1 MPRREKQLLARDAKR
16 DVGQE
21 LLQAIRDVKAG
32 RYGAKYK
39 IQANDVVTARLKSGL
54 SQAQFAA
61 ALQISPRT
69 LQQWEQGRRQPSGA
83 AETLLKIVARHPEV
97 LREVMAA

>member
-1 MPRREKQLLARDAKR
+1 MPRREKEVLARDAKR
-16 DVGQE
+16 NIGEE

-32 RYGAKYK
+32 RHGAKYK
-39 IQANDVVTARLKSGL
+39 VEPNDIISARLKSGL

-61 ALQISPRT
+61 ALKISART

-83 AETLLKIVARHPEV
+83 AETLIKIVARYPNV
-97 LREVMAA
+97 LREVIAA

>member
-1 MPRREKQLLARDAKR
+1 MPRREKSLLARDAKR
-16 DVGQE
+16 DIGRE
-21 LLQAIRDVKAG
+21 LLQAIRDVKG
-32 RYGAKYK
+32 GKQGAKY
-39 IQANDVVTARLKSGL
+39 QPNDVVATRLKCGL
-54 SQAQFAA
+54 SQSQFAE

-83 AETLLKIVARHPEV
+83 AETLLKIVSRHPEV

>member
-1 MPRREKQLLARDAKR
+1 MPRREKDLLTRDAKR
-16 DVGQE
+16 DIGNE

-32 RYGAKYK
+32 KYGAKY
-39 IQANDVVTARLKSGL
+39 QVAPNDIIATRMKCGL
-54 SQAQFAA
+54 SQSQFAA

-83 AETLLKIVARHPEV
+83 ADTLLKIVARHPEV

>member
-1 MPRREKQLLARDAKR
+1 MPRREKELLARDAKR
-16 DVGQE
+16 DIGRE
-21 LLQAIRDVKAG
+21 LLQAIRDVKG
-32 RYGAKYK
+32 GKRGAKD
-39 IQANDVVTARLKSGL
+39 QMTSNAVVATRLKCGL
-54 SQAQFAA
+54 SQSQFAE

-83 AETLLKIVARHPEV
+83 AETLLKIVSRHPEV

>member
-1 MPRREKQLLARDAKR
+1 MPRREKALLARDAKR
-16 DVGQE
+16 DIGNE

-32 RYGAKYK
+32 RYGAKY
-39 IQANDVVTARLKSGL
+39 QVAPNDIIATRMKCGL
-54 SQAQFAA
+54 SQSQFAA

-83 AETLLKIVARHPEV
+83 ADTLLKIVARHPEV